1 MTAMPP
7 PPKSWFLGPEIW
19 SNLAEHPRSSAEALR
34 QLLTP
39 DDSKTPRPPPGVSV
53 APAAAPAAP
62 PPPVDPAMLRR
73 RIEPPKFDVLERS
86 IVAERRRGN
95 VLCRR
100 EDRERKMLQMQTAQI
115 RERDR
120 AAAEA
125 QALAMAAAGAGPPGG
140 NAPAAETAGT
150 KRKKGSDEEKPST
163 GKSRKAVPPADRVE
177 VALNEEDMASW
188 YQATV
193 LKETH
198 SRIKVKLL
206 VMPREIGGSGGDG
219 GEDEMLMIEGRKEEE
234 SVSRDGVRPVPPHD
248 PSWAPTVGENCELLY
263 MDGWWPVRVK
273 KQQGS
278 QWHVMY
284 EAFGVQHIV
293 GRSQLRRM
301 VLWDAATQAWRAAAK
316 S

>member
-1 MTAMPP
+1 
-7 PPKSWFLGPEIW
+7 
-19 SNLAEHPRSSAEALR
+19 
-34 QLLTP
+34 
-39 DDSKTPRPPPGVSV
+39 
-53 APAAAPAAP
+53 
-62 PPPVDPAMLRR
+62 MLRR
-73 RIEPPKFDVLERS
+73 RLEPPKFDVLERS

-125 QALAMAAAGAGPPGG
+125 QAQAMAAATAAGPSGG
-140 NAPAAETAGT
+140 DAPAAESAGT
-150 KRKKGSDEEKPST
+150 KRKKGGDEST
-163 GKSRKAVPPADRVE
+163 SNKSRKAVPPADRVE
-177 VALNEEDMASW
+177 VALKEDDMASW
-188 YQATV
+188 YQAMV
-193 LKETH
+193 LQETKT
-198 SRIKVKLL
+198 RIKVKLL
-206 VMPREIGGSGGDG
+206 VMPRELGGSGGDG
-219 GEDEMLMIEGRKEEE
+219 SGDEVLMIEGRKEEE
-234 SVSRDGVRPVPPHD
+234 SVSRDGVRPVPPAD

-301 VLWDAATQAWRAAAK
+301 VHWDADRQAWRPAAK
-316 S
+316 